1 MVCVGGLATCVALSV
16 GVVFVG
22 SSCTIIGGGGV
33 SSAKV
38 LWNGDFS
45 FEIGSSVGSFNF
57 CEFVDCVDFPDR
69 FEFWLTSEGEV
80 ILSFE
85 LETELDCVNGLF

>member
-1 MVCVGGLATCVALSV
+1 M
-16 GVVFVG
+16 
-22 SSCTIIGGGGV
+22 
-33 SSAKV
+33 
-38 LWNGDFS
+38 
-45 FEIGSSVGSFNF
+45 GSFNF

-69 FEFWLTSEGEV
+69 FEFWLTSEEEV